1 MPDDI
6 KIWIGIM
13 EIKMVR
19 EERLTENGFFI
30 FTLNHFF
37 NNNLL
42 LSCLLYS

>member
-19 EERLTENGFFI
+19 EDRNQGGD
-30 FTLNHFF
+30 
-37 NNNLL
+37 
-42 LSCLLYS
+42 YAAP